1 MRCTRAG
8 LLRAAAAGGVAVAGG
23 SALATAAS
31 EDMDAEILNLFLL
44 LEHVQEAFYRDALE
58 TGMLEGEL
66 REFAAT
72 VRPQERAHIG
82 FLQER
87 LGDRAQPAP
96 ETRFE
101 QAISTPE
108 RFRDT
113 AIELE
118 EAAIA
123 AYIGQGPHLTR
134 KVVARVAGLVAV
146 EARQAAWV
154 RDLAGVSPAPRAADP
169 ARKPG
174 AVVADLHRKGYLR

>member
-1 MRCTRAG
+1 MRFTRAG

-23 SALATAAS
+23 SALATAS

-44 LEHVQEAFYRDALE
+44 LEQVQEAFYRDALE
-58 TGMLEGEL
+58 TGRLDGEL

-72 VRPQERAHIG
+72 VRDQERGHVR

-87 LGDRAQPAP
+87 LGDDAQAPP
-96 ETRFE
+96 ETGFG
-101 QAISTPE
+101 QALTTPE
-108 RFRDT
+108 RFRDA

-123 AYIGQGPHLTR
+123 VYIGQGPNLSRRT
-134 KVVARVAGLVAV
+134 VGRVAGLVAV

-169 ARKPG
+169 ARKPE
-174 AVVADLHRKGYLR
+174 AVVAALHRKGYLR

>member
-1 MRCTRAG
+1 MRFTRAG

-23 SALATAAS
+23 SALAAAS

-44 LEHVQEAFYRDALE
+44 LEQVQEAFYRDALE
-58 TGMLEGEL
+58 TGRLDGEL

-72 VRPQERAHIG
+72 VLEQERAHVR

-87 LGDRAQPAP
+87 LGDDAQPPP
-96 ETRFE
+96 ETGFA
-101 QAISTPE
+101 QSLTTPE
-108 RFRDT
+108 RFRDA

-123 AYIGQGPHLTR
+123 AYVGQGPHLSRRT
-134 KVVARVAGLVAV
+134 VGRVAGLVAV

-169 ARKPG
+169 ARKPD
-174 AVVADLHRKGYLR
+174 AVVAALHRKGYLR

>member
-1 MRCTRAG
+1 MRWTRAG

-23 SALATAAS
+23 TALAAAQ
-31 EDMDAEILNLFLL
+31 EDIDSEILNLFLL
-44 LEHVQEAFYRDALE
+44 LEHVQEAFYREALA
-58 TGMLEGEL
+58 TGRLQGEL
-66 REFAAT
+66 REYAAA
-72 VRPQERAHIG
+72 VRPQESAHIA
-82 FLQER
+82 FLQDR
-87 LGDRAQPAP
+87 LGSRAQPPP
-96 ETRFE
+96 ETGFE
-101 QAISTPE
+101 QAFTTPK

-134 KVVARVAGLVAV
+134 GTVGRVAGLVAV

-169 ARKPG
+169 ARKPD
-174 AVVADLHRKGYLR
+174 AVVADLRRKGYVR